1 MNDLVFDLLVGSL
14 IVAVVTISLGILL
27 ALGNIDDEEM
37 DTHRKFCDAFNVGGR
52 K

>member
-1 MNDLVFDLLVGSL
+1 MNGFIFGLLVSSL
-14 IVAVVTISLGILL
+14 IVAIVTISLGILL